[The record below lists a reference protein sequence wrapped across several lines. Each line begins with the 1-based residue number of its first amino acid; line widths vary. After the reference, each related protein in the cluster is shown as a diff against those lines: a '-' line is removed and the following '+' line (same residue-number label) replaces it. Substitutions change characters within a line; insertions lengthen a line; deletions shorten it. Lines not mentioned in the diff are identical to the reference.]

1 MQALPVSPEAVSEVE
16 DDLVV
21 KLLRAQIE
29 RYQDQL
35 QLLKNFK

>member
-1 MQALPVSPEAVSEVE
+1 MALPASPEAVSEVE